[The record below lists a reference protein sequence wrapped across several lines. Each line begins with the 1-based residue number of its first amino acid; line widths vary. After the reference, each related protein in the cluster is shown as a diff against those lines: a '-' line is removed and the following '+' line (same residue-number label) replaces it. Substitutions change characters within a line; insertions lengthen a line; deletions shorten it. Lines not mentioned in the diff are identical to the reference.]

1 MIFLILFLAEIFIL
15 FFLSRA
21 LTRLLSQVFFRISRS
36 QTKTIYLLSFLFL
49 PGVAIHELAHL
60 LVAAVLLVPVGEVE
74 FMPKLSEGGV
84 KLGSVAIGQSDPF
97 RRAIIGV
104 APVMVGL
111 TILLGIGYY
120 FMQSNSIV
128 YTIEP
133 ATLRIFLYALSVY
146 FLFAISNT
154 MFSSRKDVEGLLEVL
169 LVILIVLI
177 ALYFTGFRLNFS
189 LSEGLSQLLKTS
201 DIFLLVPL
209 TLDVFLYGVIKILS
223 H

>member
-36 QTKTIYLLSFLFL
+36 QTKTIYFLSFLFL

-104 APVMVGL
+104 APVIVGMS
-111 TILLGIGYY
+111 IVLGIGYY
-120 FMQSNSIV
+120 FTQAHSII
-128 YTIEP
+128 YSIEP
-133 ATLRIFLYALSVY
+133 VSLRIFLYLLSAY
-146 FLFAISNT
+146 FLFAVSNT
-154 MFSSRKDVEGLLEVL
+154 MFSSQKDVEGLLEVL
-169 LVILIVLI
+169 LVAVIIFI
-177 ALYFTGFRLNFS
+177 ALYFSGFRLNFS
-189 LSEGLSQLLKTS
+189 LSESLSQFLKTS

>member
-1 MIFLILFLAEIFIL
+1 MMVVFLVLFLAEIFIL

-21 LTRLLSQVFFRISRS
+21 LTRLLSQVLFRISGS

-104 APVMVGL
+104 APVIVGSA
-111 TILLGIGYY
+111 IILGIGYY
-120 FMQSNSIV
+120 FTKSNSIV
-128 YTIEP
+128 YTVLL
-133 ATLRIFLYALSVY
+133 AY
-146 FLFAISNT
+146 FLFAVSNT
-154 MFSSRKDVEGLLEVL
+154 MFSSQKDVEGLLEVL
-169 LVILIVLI
+169 LVAVIIFI
-177 ALYFTGFRLNFS
+177 ALYFSGFRLNFS
-189 LSEGLSQLLKTS
+189 LSEGLSQFLKTS